1 MVALN
6 VIIRGSPMRKCCN
19 ITFRL
24 AVEEILLTIK
34 QYKIRTVIELEGIL
48 NFVVK
53 VLKEEEKKNDSN
65 S

>member
-1 MVALN
+1 M
-6 VIIRGSPMRKCCN
+6 MRKCCN

-53 VLKEEEKKNDSN
+53 VLKEEENKNDSN